1 MKPWILLYWLLYMG
15 NAITP
20 ASAANVNIKQEDKP
34 DKPFDNFYEVIDY
47 IATHYI
53 LTMNFKSLRELSQ
66 KEYCDKLVILT
77 SDIIDKYF
85 NEKEVTYLAQK
96 LKKGQE
102 VNELD
107 KQKVLYINKE
117 QLDKMDVS
125 NDTQKNVH
133 KKRMCIGIAKHYV
146 KIAHVFAAIVMT
158 INPVYTYKDASGQTV
173 KTGLLNKDKIPKNTE
188 RKLYKLNICDNRIRA
203 MKRNVQ
209 VDATTKQ
216 TTIQPKVCDMNRTKK
231 TLAEE
236 PGISELM
243 TLYLDDKYDY
253 SNGLFTGMSASTE
266 TQFKRD
272 LKLFYTAFTGKEDMP
287 PEITKF
293 SDIKL
298 RDYATK
304 SGCQGTNAVLNQKY
318 TMSSTDVLLVKYAEN
333 TQEMIQ
339 HAADNQH
346 KLLSIIN
353 ELFVFVIDPY
363 SKKKVIRIHPDL
375 TETSLQQVVEKTR
388 KYIVDLYVKCEEDY
402 VRGVQ
407 LYEAIVESKI
417 LETTQKQI
425 ESLKKET
432 GKIIQEVNLNRD
444 GGLL

>member
-1 MKPWILLYWLLYMG
+1 MG
-15 NAITP
+15 NALTKT
-20 ASAANVNIKQEDKP
+20 SAPTNATTTNIKQEEQEEKQ
-34 DKPFDNFYEVIDY
+34 FNNFYQVIDY

-53 LTMNFKSLRELSQ
+53 LTMNFKSLRQLSQ

-77 SDIIDKYF
+77 SEIIEKYF

-96 LKKGQE
+96 LKNGQE

-107 KQKVLYINKE
+107 KQKVIYINKE
-117 QLDKMDVS
+117 HLDRMDVS

-158 INPVYTYKDASGQTV
+158 INPVYTYKDATGQTV
-173 KTGLLNKDKIPKNTE
+173 KTGLLHKDKIPKNTE
-188 RKLYKLNICDNRIRA
+188 RKIYKLNICDNRIRA
-203 MKRNVQ
+203 MKRNERFDQ
-209 VDATTKQ
+209 MTKQ
-216 TTIQPKVCDMNRTKK
+216 ATIQPKICDINTSKK

-236 PGISELM
+236 PGIAELM

-253 SNGLFTGMSASTE
+253 SNGLFTGMSATTE
-266 TQFKRD
+266 AQFKRD
-272 LKLFYTAFTGKEDMP
+272 LKLFYTAFTGKDEMP
-287 PEITKF
+287 AEITKF
-293 SDIKL
+293 GDIKL
-298 RDYATK
+298 RDYASK
-304 SGCQGTNAVLNQKY
+304 SGCQGKNAVLNQKY
-318 TMSSTDVLLVKYAEN
+318 TMSSTDKLLVQYAEN
-333 TQEMIQ
+333 TKEMIQ

-346 KLLSIIN
+346 KLLTIIN

-363 SKKKVIRIHPDL
+363 SKKRVIRIHPNL
-375 TETSLQQVVEKTR
+375 TETTLQQVVEKTR

-425 ESLKKET
+425 DALKKET
-432 GKIIQEVNLNRD
+432 GKIIQEVNRENNVNYPFSLK
-444 GGLL
+444 